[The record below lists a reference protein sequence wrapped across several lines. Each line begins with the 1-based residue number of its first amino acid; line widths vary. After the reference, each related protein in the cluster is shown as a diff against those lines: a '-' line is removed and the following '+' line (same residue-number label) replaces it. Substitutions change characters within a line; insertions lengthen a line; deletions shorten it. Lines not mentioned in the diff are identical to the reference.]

1 VNDKTGE
8 ISNTFSV
15 ITTVANEATH
25 QIGHPR
31 SPVILNKKDEKRWL
45 DMDLPVEKVLELLK
59 PFPGDL
65 LKTEAVSVQVKDP
78 KNKSRDLIIPIDES
92 KVTEYDITVK
102 KDLRL
107 EGMGSGKRKQE
118 SPEQG
123 KLF

>member
-1 VNDKTGE
+1 
-8 ISNTFSV
+8 
-15 ITTVANEATH
+15 
-25 QIGHPR
+25 
-31 SPVILNKKDEKRWL
+31 
-45 DMDLPVEKVLELLK
+45 MDLPVEKVLELLK

-78 KNKSRDLIIPIDES
+78 KNKSRDLIIPIDEN

-118 SPEQG
+118 PPEQQG